1 MHKMSASSLLSLL
14 ALDFVNFNEFVA
26 YFSLFSSCFSLAS
39 GQVGVENGELVTRR
53 KTSKKLTNV
62 QSNSTEEKQKI
73 CLSNFFK
80 V

>member
-1 MHKMSASSLLSLL
+1 MHKTSASTLL
-14 ALDFVNFNEFVA
+14 ALDSVNFNEFVA
-26 YFSLFSSCFSLAS
+26 YFSLFSSCFSLTS

-62 QSNSTEEKQKI
+62 QSNSTEEKQK
-73 CLSNFFK
+73 NMF